1 MATAAQ
7 VNSFLSFIAPIA
19 VSVCKSRARWI
30 LPSVCIAQAACES
43 NWGTSKAMAAAN
55 GLFGFKV
62 GKGVKY
68 GTAWKG
74 KSYSTKTKEYYS
86 GYVTITDNFR
96 SYDSVKDAV
105 TDYMDLL
112 CSLSRYSA
120 AVNEKDAKKCIT
132 AIKNGGYCTSPT
144 YINTIMKIINKYNLT
159 QYDREVTGKVG
170 TVEKNTTSTAP
181 ASGNVYAAV
190 AGFCKTQEELIAF
203 QKQLKDAG
211 MYTQAWEV
219 KAIKKLD

>member
-1 MATAAQ
+1 MATQAQ
-7 VNSFLSFIAPIA
+7 ARGFIKEIAPI
-19 VSVCKSRARWI
+19 VQDVCKSRDKWI
-30 LPSVCIAQAACES
+30 LPSVAIAQAACES
-43 NWGTSKAMAAAN
+43 NYGTSKAMAAAN

-112 CSLSRYSA
+112 CSLSRYKA
-120 AVNEKDAKKCIT
+120 AVNENDAKKCIT

-144 YINTIMKIINKYNLT
+144 YINTIMTIINKYNLT
-159 QYDREVTGKVG
+159 QYDSIVTGKQQATAG
-170 TVEKNTTSTAP
+170 T
-181 ASGNVYAAV
+181 SGTLYAAV
-190 AGFCKTQEELIAF
+190 AGFCNTASECQAF
-203 QKQLKDAG
+203 QKQLQAAG
-211 MYTQAWEV
+211 MNTQVWEV
-219 KAIKKLD
+219 RAVKRIQ